1 MKRDKINIK
10 NYHKI
15 DLFSLGIMLYRLA
28 FGFYPFNLQRE
39 DVDNDDIILSKINSD
54 FKVENIETEFSK
66 YFIDF
71 SNAKFKCEC
80 NLRII
85 SDTGSDGDISTTQTN
100 VGFPKKKSSV
110 NIKVFKCIKLVYIS
124 KNPYSFIKKFFRSFI

>member
-71 SNAKFKCEC
+71 LNGLLEK
-80 NLRII
+80 
-85 SDTGSDGDISTTQTN
+85 D
-100 VGFPKKKSSV
+100 
-110 NIKVFKCIKLVYIS
+110 
-124 KNPYSFIKKFFRSFI
+124 IKKRINIYEALNHPWIKGAEILLEEKETINNATIFLTSLITDNFMKFNSYIL